1 MDQVT
6 EFFAKFFEHTDW
18 PPRWHCGKWS
28 EFHGWLY
35 IISDL
40 LIWSAYFTLPLVI
53 IKYISRKKDTEFV
66 KLYFLFAAFILACGA
81 THFLDAVSFW
91 FPFYRIDAL
100 VRLLTG
106 VISWVTVFFIVRYL
120 PVAFSMRSQKKM
132 EEEIEQRKKIE
143 SELRDSENQVQ
154 TLFANAP
161 EAIVVINSTGIIR
174 KWNPAAE
181 NMFGWKAEE
190 VIGKGLNE
198 FIVPQGYWDVHAGA
212 MENFLK
218 TGAGIVLNKPIVQ
231 PALRKD
237 GPPIEVEFIV
247 SPVKINGEFLLIGF
261 LRDVTE
267 VRKSIDALRESEER
281 YRLLTSEVH
290 DYAIIM
296 LSPEG
301 NITSWNEGAHRITGY
316 TEEEVEG
323 KHFSIFY
330 SNETT
335 DRIVPMEEL
344 GITSKEGRL
353 ETEGWRVKK
362 DGSLFLANVVLT
374 ALTHKGKII
383 GYSQIS
389 RDITTRKKAEEE
401 IIILN
406 TKLEKRVAER
416 TQELQQSETKYRKLF
431 QNSPM
436 PMWVL
441 ELPTLRFL
449 DVNEAAIVQY
459 GYSRQEFLSM
469 TALDIRSEEEN
480 LRFLNFDRL
489 VSMGMLNSGNWKHIK
504 KDGSIVY
511 AEVSSHE
518 LHFDN
523 KPARLVL
530 SMDVTERKKAEERLD
545 IALEAGQI
553 GIWELDMITDT
564 SVRNSRY
571 DQILGYEE
579 ISGTWGM
586 KNFLAQVFHEDE
598 QKVSMAFADA
608 IQSNALYIECRII
621 LPDETLR
628 WIIATG
634 KFVYDNR
641 QHPVKMLGTVT
652 DINDLKLAEESIRV
666 LNNEL
671 EQRVQHRTRELDFAN
686 KELESFSYSV
696 SHDLRAPLRAIH
708 GYSQLLNE
716 NYKAQLDEEGK
727 RMLGRVMLNT
737 KKMSQLIDD
746 LLEFSRLGKASLK
759 KDNIDL
765 DLIVQDVLNEVTPTG
780 NLQYK
785 VTVHKLGTA
794 FGDKVIIQQVF
805 QNLLLNAFKYSSKKE
820 NPEIEIGVKETIE
833 GTTYFIKDNGAG
845 FDMAY
850 YDKLFGVFQ
859 RMHRQDE
866 FEGTGV
872 GLAIVQKIVS
882 RHGGRVWAEAK
893 VNEGA
898 TFYFTLTNSLP

>member
-1 MDQVT
+1 MDQVI
-6 EFFAKFFEHTDW
+6 EFFKKIFDYSDW

-28 EFHGWLY
+28 DFHGWLY

-53 IKYISRKKDTEFV
+53 IKYITRKKDAEFV

-91 FPFYRIDAL
+91 IPLYR
-100 VRLLTG
+100 VNGLLRFVTG
-106 VISWVTVFFIVRYL
+106 VISWVTVFYVIRYL
-120 PVAFSMRSQKKM
+120 PVAFSMRSQKTLQD
-132 EEEIEQRKKIE
+132 EIEQRKRIE
-143 SELRDSENQVQ
+143 NELINSEEEVQ
-154 TLFANAP
+154 ALFKNAP
-161 EAIVVINSTGIIR
+161 EAIVVINSQGLIR

-181 NMFGWKAEE
+181 QMFGWKAEE
-190 VIGKGLNE
+190 VTGKELHK
-198 FIVPQGYWDVHAGA
+198 FIVPEGFWDIHAKA
-212 MENFLK
+212 MDSFLK
-218 TGAGIVLNKPIVQ
+218 TGEGIILNKPIVQ
-231 PALRKD
+231 PALRKT

-247 SPVKINGEFLLIGF
+247 SPVKINDEFLLIGF

-267 VRKSIDALRESEER
+267 ERKSIVALRESEER

-301 NITSWNEGAHRITGY
+301 NITSWNEGAQRIKGY
-316 TEEEVEG
+316 TEEEIIG
-323 KHFSIFY
+323 KHFSVFY
-330 SNETT
+330 ANEAI
-335 DRIVPMEEL
+335 DRNAPMEEL
-344 GITSKEGRL
+344 GIASKEGRL
-353 ETEGWRVKK
+353 EIEGWRVKK

-383 GYSQIS
+383 GYSKIS
-389 RDITTRKKAEEE
+389 RDITAGKKAEEE
-401 IIILN
+401 IINLN
-406 TKLEKRVAER
+406 AQLERWVIER
-416 TQELQQSETKYRKLF
+416 TEELQQSETKYKKLF

-449 DVNEAAIVQY
+449 DVNEAAVLHY
-459 GYSRQEFLSM
+459 GYTRQEFLSM
-469 TALDIRSEEEN
+469 TALDIRSEDEN
-480 LRFLNFDRL
+480 LRFLNFDRS
-489 VSMGMLNSGNWKHIK
+489 VSMTMLNTGSWKHLK

-518 LHFDN
+518 LNFDN
-523 KPARLVL
+523 RPARLVL

-545 IALEAGQI
+545 IALEAGKI
-553 GIWELDMITDT
+553 GIWELDMATDT
-564 SVRNSRY
+564 SVRNSRH
-571 DQILGYEE
+571 DQIFGFEE
-579 ISGTWGM
+579 TGTAWGM
-586 KNFLAQVFHEDE
+586 KEFFKQVNPEDE
-598 QKVSMAFADA
+598 SMVREAFAAA
-608 IQSNALYIECRII
+608 IQSNALYIECRIN
-621 LPDETLR
+621 LPDKSTR

-634 KFVYDNR
+634 KFVYDHR
-641 QHPVKMLGTVT
+641 QQPTKMLGTVIDIT
-652 DINDLKLAEESIRV
+652 DIKHAEERIRV

-671 EQRVQHRTRELDFAN
+671 EQRVQHRTSELDFAN

-708 GYSQLLNE
+708 GYSQILNE
-716 NYKAQLDEEGK
+716 NYKAQLDDEGK

-737 KKMSQLIDD
+737 KKMGQLIDD

-759 KDNIDL
+759 KDTINL
-765 DLIVQDVLNEVTPTG
+765 DAILHEVLNEVTPQG
-780 NLQYK
+780 NLRYN
-785 VTVHKLGTA
+785 TIVHKLGTA
-794 FGDKVIIQQVF
+794 YADKVIIRQVF

-820 NPEIEIGVKETIE
+820 FPEIEIGVTETVK
-833 GTTYFIKDNGAG
+833 GKTYFIKDNGAG

-859 RMHRQDE
+859 RLHRQDE

-882 RHGGRVWAEAK
+882 KHGGKVWADAMVGK
-893 VNEGA
+893 GA
-898 TFYFTLTNSLP
+898 TFYFTLENPFS